1 MTEYGERRYR
11 QQIRHKRLVPFK
23 VAVQETD
30 LMILAE
36 SDLTELTEEII
47 YKVRG
52 PLEGYIASH
61 PEFLRTL
68 TPLPYDKLAPRVV
81 KEMLA
86 AAQICGTGPMAAVAG
101 AIAEQVGL
109 ALLRESGEVVVENGG
124 DCFVKVDSPLQTS
137 IFAGRSK
144 LSNTLALKIHP
155 EKTPLG
161 VCTSSGTVGHSLSFG
176 VADAVT
182 VISASAALADAAAT
196 MTCNLVKSE
205 SDIRQAIAFAQQI
218 EGVLGV
224 LVIVGEQIGAW
235 GDVELVPVE
244 TR

>member
-1 MTEYGERRYR
+1 VTDYRERRYR
-11 QQIRHKRLVPFK
+11 QQIHHERLVSFK

-36 SDLTELTEEII
+36 SDLTQLTEEII

-52 PLEGYIASH
+52 PLEGYIANH
-61 PEFLRTL
+61 PEFLHTL
-68 TPLPYDKLAPRVV
+68 TPLPYDKLAPPVV
-81 KEMLA
+81 QEMLS

-124 DCFVKVDSPLQTS
+124 DCFVKVDSRVQIS

-144 LSNTLALKIHP
+144 LSNTLALKIYP
-155 EKTPLG
+155 ERTPLG

-176 VADAVT
+176 RADAVT

-196 MTCNLVKSE
+196 KICNQVKSE
-205 SDIRQAIAFAQQI
+205 STIREAIAFAQEI

-224 LVIVGEQIGAW
+224 VVIVGDKIGAW
-235 GDVELVPVE
+235 GEVELVPVE